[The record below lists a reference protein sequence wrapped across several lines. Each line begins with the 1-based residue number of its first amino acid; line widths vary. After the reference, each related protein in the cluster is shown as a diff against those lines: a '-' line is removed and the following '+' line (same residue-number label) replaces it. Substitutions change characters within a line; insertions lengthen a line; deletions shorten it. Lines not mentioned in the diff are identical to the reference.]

1 MIVVAHIGVFIYAS
15 ETSYIYIQ
23 IKQLYVVTTFLDM
36 KFVLLLFLLFILS
49 IISPIITD
57 GLIRQALF
65 HNDGALQ
72 KLRQKT
78 SNSMYI
84 YIYSL
89 IYFDIIKNFSS

>member
-1 MIVVAHIGVFIYAS
+1 MIVVAHIGVFIYVS

-23 IKQLYVVTTFLDM
+23 IKQLYVVTTFIDM

-57 GLIRQALF
+57 GLFRETVF
-65 HNDGALQ
+65 NNDGAFR

-78 SNSMYI
+78 SNSKYNK
-84 YIYSL
+84 
-89 IYFDIIKNFSS
+89 YFLLSIFDSFQ